1 MTRRGLATA
10 LTTLGVVLLLVS
22 VTRWVDVVAGGLFPP
37 LQALGPF
44 ACVTALVVALV
55 ALALHPTGTTQRV
68 LGALVVIDLLSAL
81 LFTRTPAAPAP
92 GGSPDASITVVSANV
107 GMGHGDPERLL
118 HHAEEVGADVL
129 VLLEADRWFVK
140 ALDEA
145 GATDRFPHRVVSHD
159 DAPAATAVLSRD
171 PFEEVTAPEL
181 TFASAAIR
189 VESGLTV
196 RGVHPAPPLA
206 DLATDWRRDLAAI
219 DTWSRKTSGPL
230 VVAGDFNASVSHPA
244 FRQLCRGEDA
254 LRGCGGVF
262 ARPTWAPPGWIALLP
277 LDHVLVRDAAV
288 AERGS
293 FAVEGSDH
301 RAVWA
306 RVVVD

>member
-1 MTRRGLATA
+1 MTRPGLATL
-10 LTTLGVVLLLVS
+10 LTPLAAVLLVIS
-22 VTRWVDVVAGGLFPP
+22 VTRWVDVAAGGFFPT

-44 ACVTALVVALV
+44 TCVAAVVLAVAALTLRPNGTAQRVVGVLV
-55 ALALHPTGTTQRV
+55 AV
-68 LGALVVIDLLSAL
+68 DLFSAL
-81 LFTRTPAAPAP
+81 LFARTPDAPAA
-92 GGSPDASITVVSANV
+92 DAATEATLTVVSANV
-107 GMGHGDPERLL
+107 GMAQAHPERLL
-118 HHAEEVGADVL
+118 RDVEEVDADVL
-129 VLLEADRWFVK
+129 VLLEADRWFVE

-145 GATDRFPHRVVSHD
+145 GARDRFPHRVISD
-159 DAPAATAVLSRD
+159 DDPPDATAVLSRE
-171 PFEEVTAPEL
+171 PFEEVAAPEL

-189 VESGLTV
+189 IESGLIV
-196 RGVHPAPPLA
+196 RGVHAAPPLG
-206 DLATDWRRDLAAI
+206 DLATDWRRDLSGI
-219 DTWSRKTSGPL
+219 DAWSRTTSGPL
-230 VVAGDFNASVSHPA
+230 VVAGDFNASASHPA
-244 FRQLCRGEDA
+244 FRRLCRGDDA
-254 LRGCGGVF
+254 LRGCGGIF